1 MTAINMT
8 PEAVRAV
15 NALCEPGNLD
25 SIIVHLGNAEEALQK
40 AAYENDELSYMYR
53 FAYELKLLREEFERL
68 EKILGYE
75 PDRDYQRSRQ
85 QRGEVRAAAARQ
97 LLHIP
102 HEPATGGIYP
112 GE

>member
-40 AAYENDELSYMYR
+40 AAYDNDELSYMFR
-53 FAYELKLLREEFERL
+53 FAYDVKLIRQQIENL
-68 EKILGYE
+68 EKTLGYE
-75 PDRDYQRSRQ
+75 PQRD
-85 QRGEVRAAAARQ
+85 
-97 LLHIP
+97 
-102 HEPATGGIYP
+102 
-112 GE
+112 